1 LSVLAA
7 LLAAPVPQAL
17 KAWLDRRALKAAPQP
32 ESLAQLA
39 LPVRLA
45 RKVLSDR
52 QARKAAPMNS
62 SRARLALAAKQARK
76 ARSERRVRKAPL
88 GRPPTGPYTG
98 ISVSVTTARTFRL
111 LG

>member
-1 LSVLAA
+1 MSVLAA

-17 KAWLDRRALKAAPQP
+17 KAWLDRRALKA
-32 ESLAQLA
+32 LAQLA